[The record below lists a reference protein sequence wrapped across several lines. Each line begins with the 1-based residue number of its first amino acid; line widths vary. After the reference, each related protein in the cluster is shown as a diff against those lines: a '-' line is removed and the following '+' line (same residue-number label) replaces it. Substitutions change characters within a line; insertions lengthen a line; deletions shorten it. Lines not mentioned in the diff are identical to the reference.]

1 MEKSDKI
8 YIAGHQGL
16 VGSALLNKLKK
27 DNYKNLLTRTSS
39 ELDLTRQKEVE
50 NFFAL
55 ERPAYVFL
63 AAAKVGGI
71 QANDRY
77 SGQFIYD
84 NLMIQTNVIHSA
96 YQANAKK
103 LVFLGSSCIYPKYAL
118 QPIKEEYLM
127 NGKLET
133 TNEAYA
139 VAKIAGIMTCRYY
152 NKQYDTNFIS
162 VMPTNLYGP
171 NDHFDLE
178 NSHVLPALI
187 RKIHEAKI
195 EKRDNVV
202 IWGTGKPRREFLHV
216 SDLANALVYL
226 MNNYDSNEII
236 NIGTSKDIS
245 INELAEMVKE
255 VVGFEGKIINDISKP
270 DGTFQKL
277 LDTSKLH
284 ELGWRASI
292 GLRKGIE
299 MTYQWFQ
306 NKSKFI

>member
-27 DNYKNLLTRTSS
+27 DNYKNLLTKTSS

-50 NFFAL
+50 DFFAL

-84 NLMIQTNVIHSA
+84 NLMIQTNVLHSA

-236 NIGTSKDIS
+236 NIGTGKDIS

-284 ELGWRASI
+284 KLGWRASI